1 MVISHSS
8 CRKGFKSAEEVQ
20 AFLTRNAGISKEKV
34 VLEMLRRFK
43 LGYTEANK
51 IYIEWRKK
59 YVAGEIKDE
68 AYSQNNKMNKL
79 ELYAE
84 RYAERNRKGYSPTE
98 IINIVNSINK
108 YGIKYAATILDM
120 DIRDVTTI
128 YTNAKGCGVIKP
140 LGRQKLQSD
149 KLAEEVNLIIKKRER
164 KNEKK

>member
-8 CRKGFKSAEEVQ
+8 SRKGFKSAEEVQ
-20 AFLTRNAGISKEKV
+20 AFLTRNAGISKKKV

-51 IYIEWRKK
+51 IYMEWRKK
-59 YVAGEIKDE
+59 YVRGDFKDIT
-68 AYSQNNKMNKL
+68 YSKDNVKNNL

-140 LGRQKLQSD
+140 LGRQKLQ
-149 KLAEEVNLIIKKRER
+149 AIN
-164 KNEKK
+164 

>member
-8 CRKGFKSAEEVQ
+8 SRKGFKSAEEVQ

-43 LGYTEANK
+43 LSYAEADK
-51 IYIEWRKK
+51 IYTDWRKK
-59 YVAGEIKDE
+59 YVSGEIKDE

-84 RYAERNRKGYSPTE
+84 RYAERNKKGYSPTE
-98 IINIVNSINK
+98 IINVVNSINK

-120 DIRDVTTI
+120 DIKDVTTI

-140 LGRQKLQSD
+140 LGRQKFNN
-149 KLAEEVNLIIKKRER
+149 EEKG
-164 KNEKK
+164 EKE

>member
-1 MVISHSS
+1 MISHS
-8 CRKGFKSAEEVQ
+8 RKGFKSAEEVQ

-51 IYIEWRKK
+51 IYMEWRKK
-59 YVAGEIKDE
+59 YVAGEIKDIT
-68 AYSQNNKMNKL
+68 YTKNDIQNNL

-84 RYAERNRKGYSPTE
+84 RYAERNRKGYTATE
-98 IINIVNSINK
+98 IIKIIKNINK
-108 YGIKYAATILDM
+108 FGIKDAAAVLDI
-120 DIRDVTTI
+120 DIRDITTV
-128 YTNAKGCGVIKP
+128 YTNAKAWGVIKP

-149 KLAEEVNLIIKKRER
+149 KLAEEINLIMKKRER

>member
-1 MVISHSS
+1 MISHSNS
-8 CRKGFKSAEEVQ
+8 RKGFKSAEEVQ

-51 IYIEWRKK
+51 IYMEWRKK
-59 YVAGEIKDE
+59 YVSGEIKDE
-68 AYSQNNKMNKL
+68 AYSQNNKRNKL

-84 RYAERNRKGYSPTE
+84 RNKKGYSPTE
-98 IINIVNSINK
+98 IINVVNSINK

-120 DIRDVTTI
+120 EIRDVTTI

-149 KLAEEVNLIIKKRER
+149 KLAEEINLIMKKRER